1 MRERWFGATGRKVPA
16 IALEGTVDLEGAL
29 VLDGVSDLAAI
40 HEAHHAGTPIV
51 VRCSTAEE
59 VHAALSLG
67 PVACALVDDE
77 ALLSLDLAEM
87 TYGLAGS
94 SEP

>member
-16 IALEGTVDLEGAL
+16 IVLEGTLDLSEAL
-29 VLDGVSDLAAI
+29 VLDDVSDREAI
-40 HEAHHAGTPIV
+40 HEAHEAGTPVV

-67 PVACALVDDE
+67 PVACALVTDE

-87 TYGLAGS
+87 TYG
-94 SEP
+94 

>member
-1 MRERWFGATGRKVPA
+1 MRERWFGATGRKVSA
-16 IALEGTVDLEGAL
+16 IVLEGTLDLSEAL
-29 VLDGVSDLAAI
+29 VLDDVSDREAI
-40 HEAHHAGTPIV
+40 HEAHDAGTPVV

-67 PVACALVDDE
+67 PVACALVTDE

-87 TYGLAGS
+87 TYG
-94 SEP
+94 